1 MKLYWM
7 SEDSILKQIDQEY
20 LIWWDTV
27 ESIREQKRKDLK
39 TFFDSSRD
47 ENKIQVRTVFQAFRM
62 KMSIRYSNRSK
73 AEWTRRRA
81 WDTERARNANR
92 VWKFDRK
99 EMNLDKIDYL
109 TYENIDKIGVGIQMN
124 WPFNLNTICPT
135 IKNVDP
141 LTWIPDPQ
149 GWPTIEDHRWC
160 GFTEV
165 YLQKYQMEKLRYAN
179 IESATPRTVTVNES
193 AKDDATGKNTPLE
206 DDTPNREYETYAHMF
221 IRDGKKYIAVTNGD
235 RTVLHDLKYLKPV
248 TKEEKL
254 DESLVPFPVMLQYA
268 IYLSGFP
275 LGISLVDILSDTQSI
290 LSRMY
295 NLYLAMAYRNTFG
308 GDRLVRAGDLEDP
321 DSLNTPTIE
330 GKDIP
335 VKDSAKSLN
344 DILLEIP
351 REQTNG
357 IPSEMIAL
365 LKRNGTEALGAES
378 TQQGVLSDSNKTL
391 GEQEMAQ
398 KNANIQFQLEENIML
413 WGEEFKM
420 KYLWYRPYLANMK
433 SAETKDINISEWVT
447 KEFFVF
453 KKDEFVGKEI
463 LSLDIQWAGALSQ
476 DKSNK
481 AEKAVIL
488 QGLIAGARSEGEKR
502 KYYRMWAELADFSD
516 NQIAELIGKTGDEIG
531 AEIKLSMVNEGMPQW
546 AVVDSMDDDHQ
557 VYINYII
564 TADPSDLKDKALK
577 ARYEAIRLSEQQLNG
592 VSGQVGAEQ
601 SMASA
606 NGSMMTS
613 KMLQGG
619 SQVPTNQS
627 M

>member
-62 KMSIRYSNRSK
+62 KMSIRYTQRSK

-81 WDTERARNANR
+81 WDTERAKNANR

-193 AKDDATGKNTPLE
+193 AKDDATGKNTPIE
-206 DDTPNREYETYAHMF
+206 DDTTNREYETYAHMF

-577 ARYEAIRLSEQQLNG
+577 ARYEAIKLSEQAMNG
-592 VSGQVGAEQ
+592 ATGQVGAEQ

-606 NGSMMTS
+606 NSAMMTS

>member
-7 SEDSILKQIDQEY
+7 TEDSILKQIEQEY
-20 LIWWDTV
+20 LIGWDAI
-27 ESIREQKRKDLK
+27 ENIRKQKREDLK
-39 TFFDSSRD
+39 TFFDPNRD

-62 KMSIRYSNRSK
+62 KMSIRYSSRSK
-73 AEWTRRRA
+73 VEWTRRRA
-81 WDTERARNANR
+81 WDTDRAKNANR
-92 VWKFDRK
+92 AWKYDRK
-99 EMNLDKIDYL
+99 EMWLDKIDYQ

-124 WPFNLNTICPT
+124 WPFNLFTLCPT

-165 YLQKYQMEKLRYAN
+165 YLQKWQMEKLGYAN
-179 IESATPRTVTVNES
+179 LDSATPRTITLNDS
-193 AKDDATGKNTPLE
+193 AKDDATKKTTALD
-206 DDTPNREYETYAHMF
+206 DDTVNREYETYVHGF
-221 IRDGKKYIAVTNGD
+221 IREWKKYIAVTNAD
-235 RTVLHDLKYLKPV
+235 RTVLHNVTYLNPV

-254 DESLVPFPVMLQYA
+254 DETLVPFPVMIQYA
-268 IYLSGFP
+268 IYVSGFP
-275 LGISLVDILSDTQSI
+275 LGISLVDLLADTQSI

-308 GDRLVRAGDLEDP
+308 GDRLVRAGELEDP

-344 DILLEIP
+344 DILLEVP

-357 IPSEMIAL
+357 IPSEMIQL
-365 LKRNGTEALGAES
+365 LKRNGTESLGAES
-378 TQQGVLSDSNKTL
+378 TQQWVLSDSNKTL

-413 WGEEFKM
+413 WWEEFKL
-420 KYLWYRPYLANMK
+420 KYLWYRQYLANMK
-433 SAETKDINISEWVT
+433 SAEKKEINISEWVT
-447 KEFFVF
+447 REFYVF
-453 KKDEFVGKEI
+453 KKDEFVGKEL
-463 LSLDIQWAGALSQ
+463 LSLEIKSASALSQ

-488 QGLIAGARSEGEKR
+488 QGLIAGAKSEGEKR

-516 NQIAELIGKTGDEIG
+516 NQIAEIISKTGDEIG
-531 AEIKLSMVNEGMPQW
+531 AEIKLAMINEGME
-546 AVVDSMDDDHQ
+546 AGAKVESMDDDHQ
-557 VYINYII
+557 VYINYLI
-564 TADPSDLKDKALK
+564 TADASELKDKALK
-577 ARYEAIRLSEQQLNG
+577 ARYDAIRLQEQAMNG
-592 VSGQVGAEQ
+592 MTWEVGAEQ
-601 SMASA
+601 AGASVNQA
-606 NGSMMTS
+606 MMTS
-613 KMLQGG
+613 QMMQGQ

>member
-1 MKLYWM
+1 
-7 SEDSILKQIDQEY
+7 
-20 LIWWDTV
+20 
-27 ESIREQKRKDLK
+27 
-39 TFFDSSRD
+39 
-47 ENKIQVRTVFQAFRM
+47 
-62 KMSIRYSNRSK
+62 
-73 AEWTRRRA
+73 
-81 WDTERARNANR
+81 
-92 VWKFDRK
+92 
-99 EMNLDKIDYL
+99 
-109 TYENIDKIGVGIQMN
+109 
-124 WPFNLNTICPT
+124 
-135 IKNVDP
+135 
-141 LTWIPDPQ
+141 
-149 GWPTIEDHRWC
+149 
-160 GFTEV
+160 
-165 YLQKYQMEKLRYAN
+165 MEKLRYAN

-193 AKDDATGKNTPLE
+193 AKNNATRKNTPLE
-206 DDTPNREYETYAHMF
+206 DDTTNREYETYAHMF

-433 SAETKDINISEWVT
+433 SAETKDINISE
-447 KEFFVF
+447 
-453 KKDEFVGKEI
+453 
-463 LSLDIQWAGALSQ
+463 
-476 DKSNK
+476 
-481 AEKAVIL
+481 
-488 QGLIAGARSEGEKR
+488 
-502 KYYRMWAELADFSD
+502 
-516 NQIAELIGKTGDEIG
+516 
-531 AEIKLSMVNEGMPQW
+531 
-546 AVVDSMDDDHQ
+546 
-557 VYINYII
+557 
-564 TADPSDLKDKALK
+564 
-577 ARYEAIRLSEQQLNG
+577 
-592 VSGQVGAEQ
+592 
-601 SMASA
+601 
-606 NGSMMTS
+606 
-613 KMLQGG
+613 
-619 SQVPTNQS
+619 
-627 M
+627 

>member
-20 LIWWDTV
+20 LIWWGTV

-62 KMSIRYSNRSK
+62 KMSIRYTQRSK

-81 WDTERARNANR
+81 WDTERAKNANR

-193 AKDDATGKNTPLE
+193 AKNNATRKNTPLE
-206 DDTPNREYETYAHMF
+206 DDTTNREYETYAHMF

-516 NQIAELIGKTGDEIG
+516 NQIAELISKTGDEIW
-531 AEIKLSMVNEGMPQW
+531 AEIKLAMVNEWMEEG
-546 AVVDSMDDDHQ
+546 AVIESMDDDHQ
-557 VYINYII
+557 VYINYLI
-564 TADPSDLKDKALK
+564 TADPSDIKDKALK
-577 ARYEAIRLSEQQLNG
+577 ARYDAIRLQEQSMNG
-592 VSGQVGAEQ
+592 ATGEVGAEQ

-606 NGSMMTS
+606 NSAMMTS

>member
-20 LIWWDTV
+20 WIWWDTV

-62 KMSIRYSNRSK
+62 KMSIRYTQRSK

-81 WDTERARNANR
+81 WDTERAKNANR

-206 DDTPNREYETYAHMF
+206 DDTTNREYETYAHMF

-531 AEIKLSMVNEGMPQW
+531 AEIKLAMVNEWMEEG
-546 AVVDSMDDDHQ
+546 AVIESMDDDHQ
-557 VYINYII
+557 VYINYLI
-564 TADPSDLKDKALK
+564 TADPSDIKDKALK
-577 ARYEAIRLSEQQLNG
+577 ARYDAIRLQEQSMNG
-592 VSGQVGAEQ
+592 ATGEVGAEQ

-606 NGSMMTS
+606 NSVMMTS